1 MDVGLTSVSASTLG
15 NHTAGIRFL
24 FEVTFGKDWHP
35 VSPLRQRMLEDMDL
49 PYAESESGALAIC
62 SAHPPVTC
70 QIQPT
75 CMVGKGAAEGQ
86 VVAH

>member
-1 MDVGLTSVSASTLG
+1 MGHTDSLERCSTFSCDQTRATL
-15 NHTAGIRFL
+15 
-24 FEVTFGKDWHP
+24 D
-35 VSPLRQRMLEDMDL
+35 LRPFDFMLEDMDL
-49 PYAESESGALAIC
+49 PYAESESGAFAIC